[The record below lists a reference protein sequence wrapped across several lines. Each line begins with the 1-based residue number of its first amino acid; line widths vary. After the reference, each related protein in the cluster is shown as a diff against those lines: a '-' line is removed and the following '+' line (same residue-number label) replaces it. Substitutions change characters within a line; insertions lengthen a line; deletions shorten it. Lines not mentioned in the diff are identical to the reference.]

1 MLNNKGQVLV
11 FFVLLIPVFLLIL
24 ILVIDIGN
32 LSYQKSSLNNICNL
46 ASSEAKNIDDNK
58 LKEYIKLNDKTINE
72 ITISNDSINLKKNV
86 EGILSSFVNLNI
98 FDIEVACTK
107 ERNN

>member
-11 FFVLLIPVFLLIL
+11 FFVLLIPIFLLIL

-32 LSYQKSSLNNICNL
+32 VSYQKNALDNICNL
-46 ASSEAKNIDDNK
+46 ASEEAINLDKEK
-58 LKEYIKLNDKTINE
+58 LEEYIKLNDDKL
-72 ITISNDSINLKKNV
+72 DSIIIEDNKITLKKKIEGTLSQIVNIKVFNV
-86 EGILSSFVNLNI
+86 ESTCQI
-98 FDIEVACTK
+98 